1 VELTN
6 KRIAITGLGV
16 VSPLGNDV
24 KTSWENLIAGKSAI
38 APITKFDASGF
49 STKIA
54 AEVKNFNIKDYC
66 KNKKLLRYLYL
77 SAQFALAAATEALN
91 DAGVKPENATA
102 ENWGFVAGSG
112 QNFVDFKDFKDLY
125 RQVFSNKNIDVQN
138 IFAKAENFSSVPCF
152 MRTAANGTLG
162 LLTNYFNI
170 KGYVNAVHTA
180 CASGGQAL
188 GLATSVLRRG
198 DVDYMLVGGYDSMI
212 TPTGLSGFCL
222 LGALS
227 EDNDNCK
234 RASRPFDFTRS
245 GFILGEGAAFMV
257 LEPWDKAVA
266 RGAKIYAEI
275 AGEGNSLSSYRIT
288 DSHPSGDGAIQSIQG
303 ALKDA
308 NVSDDDIK
316 EVINTNLIG
325 TMQVTQEV
333 VPYMMKQRAGKII
346 NISSVSA
353 EKGGRG
359 QANYA
364 ASKGAVNA
372 MTKSLAVELAKRN
385 ITVNAVAPGII
396 ETDISEEVRNLAG
409 EEILNKI
416 LVKRYGQAKE
426 VAYLVAFLASKYA
439 DYINGEILHIDG
451 GFKMN

>member
-1 VELTN
+1 V
-6 KRIAITGLGV
+6 I
-16 VSPLGNDV
+16 
-24 KTSWENLIAGKSAI
+24 
-38 APITKFDASGF
+38 
-49 STKIA
+49 
-54 AEVKNFNIKDYC
+54 
-66 KNKKLLRYLYL
+66 LLRL
-77 SAQFALAAATEALN
+77 
-91 DAGVKPENATA
+91 
-102 ENWGFVAGSG
+102 
-112 QNFVDFKDFKDLY
+112 
-125 RQVFSNKNIDVQN
+125 
-138 IFAKAENFSSVPCF
+138 
-152 MRTAANGTLG
+152 
-162 LLTNYFNI
+162 
-170 KGYVNAVHTA
+170 
-180 CASGGQAL
+180 
-188 GLATSVLRRG
+188 
-198 DVDYMLVGGYDSMI
+198 
-212 TPTGLSGFCL
+212 
-222 LGALS
+222 
-227 EDNDNCK
+227 
-234 RASRPFDFTRS
+234 
-245 GFILGEGAAFMV
+245 
-257 LEPWDKAVA
+257 
-266 RGAKIYAEI
+266 
-275 AGEGNSLSSYRIT
+275 
-288 DSHPSGDGAIQSIQG
+288 
-303 ALKDA
+303 
-308 NVSDDDIK
+308 SDDDIK